1 MLSRLIKIAEEFNV
15 AVYITNQGKFM
26 DLDLMMDQWSVRGSS
41 HLLIIAYALVAFFIS
56 HLASYKLNLCEII
69 VL

>member
-26 DLDLMMDQWSVRGSS
+26 DLDLMMDQWSLRGST
-41 HLLIIAYALVAFFIS
+41 HLFIAYALVAFFI
-56 HLASYKLNLCEII
+56 
-69 VL
+69 